1 MFSWVAKFTRLK
13 GLLGFFGV
21 TGLISVASA
30 SFKNP
35 ELIFKR
41 TEEYTKGT
49 FYLAYGFSKGVFDGT
64 ASAVTSVG
72 TSVGTGVSTL
82 SKSAW
87 DLLFGDTVK
96 VSAEDVG
103 DLIPPIPKTYSF
115 WDWLTFPRKVISDSY
130 FEYVQ

>member
-1 MFSWVAKFTRLK
+1 MLK

-21 TGLISVASA
+21 IRLISVASA
-30 SFKNP
+30 SFKNS
-35 ELIFKR
+35 ELIFKK

-49 FYLAYGFSKGVFDGT
+49 FDIAYGLLKGVFDGT
-64 ASAVTSVG
+64 ASAVP
-72 TSVGTGVSTL
+72 SVGTGVSTF

-87 DLLFGDTVK
+87 DSLFGGTAK

-115 WDWLTFPRKVISDSY
+115 WDWLTFPRKIIYDSY
-130 FEYVQ
+130 HEYVQWSPVQIDLRWL